1 MRDRCQKYLIFKT
14 WQLKNN
20 LLLGSKNAGKLKE
33 FIFYIKH
40 FNLFSRHVVLN
51 LNEFGNIGEPTE
63 DGKTFEENCEIKS
76 KYFLSKTNT
85 LVLCD
90 DSGFIIDKLNDYPG
104 IKTAREAKKLG
115 GEQKVID
122 FIFSKFNNKNY
133 IAATFFCSICLLG
146 KNKKYIVSGTIPGF
160 IINEK
165 RGMNGFG
172 YDPYFI
178 PKKRNQ
184 TFAEM
189 EEKQKFLNSHRY
201 EAFKKLST
209 QILLDNQSSNFL

>member
-1 MRDRCQKYLIFKT
+1 
-14 WQLKNN
+14 LKNN
-20 LLLGSKNAGKLKE
+20 LLLGTNNTGKLKE

-40 FNLFSRHVVLN
+40 FKLFSGYKVLN
-51 LNEFGNIGEPTE
+51 LNEFNNIGEPIE

-90 DSGFIIDKLNDYPG
+90 DSGFFVNKLNNYPG
-104 IKTAREAKKLG
+104 IRTAREAKKLG

-122 FIFSKFNNKNY
+122 FIFSKFENLSC
-133 IAATFFCSICLLG
+133 IDATFFCSICVLG
-146 KNKKYIVSGTIPGF
+146 ENQRYIVSGSISGF
-160 IINEK
+160 IIKEK
-165 RGMNGFG
+165 RGNNGFG

-178 PKKRNQ
+178 PTHYDK

-189 EEKQKFLNSHRY
+189 NKKQKLLNSHRY
-201 EAFKKLST
+201 DAFKKLSN
-209 QILLDNQSSNFL
+209 QILQDN

>member
-1 MRDRCQKYLIFKT
+1 
-14 WQLKNN
+14 LKNN
-20 LLLGSKNAGKLKE
+20 LLLGTNNTGKLKE

-40 FNLFSRHVVLN
+40 FNLFNGYKVLN
-51 LNEFGNIGEPTE
+51 LNEFNNIGEPIE

-90 DSGFIIDKLNDYPG
+90 DSGFFVNKLNNYPG
-104 IKTAREAKKLG
+104 IRTAREAKKLG

-122 FIFSKFNNKNY
+122 FIFSKFENLSC
-133 IAATFFCSICLLG
+133 IDATFFCSICVLG
-146 KNKKYIVSGTIPGF
+146 ENQRYIVSGSISGF
-160 IINEK
+160 IIKEK
-165 RGMNGFG
+165 RGNNGFG

-178 PKKRNQ
+178 PTHYDK

-189 EEKQKFLNSHRY
+189 NKKQKLLNSHRY
-201 EAFKKLST
+201 DAFKKLSN
-209 QILLDNQSSNFL
+209 QILQDN